1 MHKRRETMM
10 SPKNRSIL
18 SIVLVSVLG
27 LVFVPGLSASSQ
39 TQDLPEDPY
48 ERGMVLLKQF
58 KYSEAKT
65 SFDQVISQNPDHLNA
80 LYFRG
85 RSQVAIDQLDSAQA
99 DFERAL
105 QINDQFAPAYVG
117 KAMVATGRKDY
128 ESAMQHIAMA
138 QSLEPENAEAFY
150 QKGVV
155 FGFQGKT
162 DEAINSLKSCLE
174 FQSDH
179 VYAHYFIGL
188 AYNQLRRMDL
198 AVEHLDKFLFLAPE
212 APEAEQVRR
221 LLSALR

>member
-1 MHKRRETMM
+1 
-10 SPKNRSIL
+10 
-18 SIVLVSVLG
+18 
-27 LVFVPGLSASSQ
+27 
-39 TQDLPEDPY
+39 
-48 ERGMVLLKQF
+48 
-58 KYSEAKT
+58 
-65 SFDQVISQNPDHLNA
+65 
-80 LYFRG
+80 
-85 RSQVAIDQLDSAQA
+85 
-99 DFERAL
+99 
-105 QINDQFAPAYVG
+105 
-117 KAMVATGRKDY
+117 MVATGRKDY

-174 FQSDH
+174 FQSDY